1 MTAQRA
7 GIGYDIHRL
16 AGGRRLVLGGVAIDH
31 PQGLVGHSDGDVLLH
46 AVMDALLGAGGLGD
60 LGTHF
65 PSEEATYAGADSL
78 ELLQRVRALLG
89 NAGFTVSSVDAT
101 VIAEQP
107 RIAGSVPAMRG
118 SIASALGIATAN
130 VSVKATTTDGIGAI
144 GAGEAIAALA
154 TALVEKAEPAEA

>member
-46 AVMDALLGAGGLGD
+46 AVMDALLGAGNLGD

-78 ELLQRVRALLG
+78 ELLKRVRALLAD
-89 NAGFTVSSVDAT
+89 AGLAVSSVDAT

-107 RIAGSVPAMRG
+107 RIAGSVAAMRG
-118 SIASALGIATAN
+118 SIASALGIGTAQ

-154 TALVEKAEPAEA
+154 TALVEHARPARG